1 MTFRCRQRST
11 RSVSKELSNTV
22 FFLVPKDLVE
32 VVNAYKQRTKY
43 EELDNIENLHGG
55 KYSHPYYLSH
65 AIKRSGGIMLKAQ
78 SRRA

>member
-1 MTFRCRQRST
+1 MTFRCRQRSS

-55 KYSHPYYLSH
+55 KCSLPYYISN
-65 AIKRSGGIMLKAQ
+65 ATKRSGGVMCKA
-78 SRRA
+78 